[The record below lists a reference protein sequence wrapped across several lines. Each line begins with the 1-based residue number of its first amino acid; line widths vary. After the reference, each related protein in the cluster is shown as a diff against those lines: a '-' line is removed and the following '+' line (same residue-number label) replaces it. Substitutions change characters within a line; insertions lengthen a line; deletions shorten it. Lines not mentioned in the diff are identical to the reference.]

1 MSVAL
6 SRQYTEGLP
15 NDAAACR
22 WPSDSRPGLLWC
34 RHDCMTCRSTI
45 SVLIFIIMLVQ
56 RQNDGSEAA
65 ILDRILQPEKADLE
79 PGVARYILSL
89 DFLKEDRQ
97 RMDLL
102 AVKAREGSLSPE
114 EEREI
119 ENYRHVGHLLNMM
132 RSKARLSLKNSA
144 S

>member
-1 MSVAL
+1 M
-6 SRQYTEGLP
+6 
-15 NDAAACR
+15 
-22 WPSDSRPGLLWC
+22 LL
-34 RHDCMTCRSTI
+34 
-45 SVLIFIIMLVQ
+45 Q
-56 RQNDGSEAA
+56 RETDGSEAA
-65 ILDRILQPEKADLE
+65 ILDRILEPERPDLE
-79 PGVARYILSL
+79 AGVARYILSL
-89 DFLKEDRQ
+89 DFREEDRQ

-102 AVKAREGSLSPE
+102 LAKAREGSLSPA

>member
-1 MSVAL
+1 
-6 SRQYTEGLP
+6 
-15 NDAAACR
+15 
-22 WPSDSRPGLLWC
+22 
-34 RHDCMTCRSTI
+34 
-45 SVLIFIIMLVQ
+45 MLVQ